1 MNVGDF
7 VKRNNVSFR
16 TGEDRRLIEKS
27 AQQKVVAFV
36 IISPEEKSKLR
47 TRKNRM
53 TVPTSFYSVSFMFF
67 DTNGR
72 PRGFVNGW
80 QDLEVA
86 RVLVEKLQIKRE
98 IDEEQ
103 LRRMKLMMYL

>member
-1 MNVGDF
+1 MKVGDF
-7 VKRNNVSFR
+7 VKRNNVVIRS
-16 TGEDRRLIEKS
+16 GGDRRLIEKS
-27 AQQKVVAFV
+27 AEQKVVAFV
-36 IISPEEKSKLR
+36 IISPDEKSNLR
-47 TRKNRM
+47 TRTDRM

-67 DTNGR
+67 DTDGH